1 MRVGVIAD
9 THRYFDPRIRA
20 AFTEV
25 SAILHAGDIGAEE
38 VLRELADLA
47 PVTAVVG
54 NNDGSLAH
62 LDLPTHA
69 NLVISGV
76 GVHLVHRLQDASP
89 PEHTRVVVYG
99 HSHRALVEH
108 RDGVLYVNPGAAG
121 RVGFHRELTVAML
134 TLDGPRSPYAKIT
147 TLGLRAAQGN
157 KRIGQ
162 LLKEDAPQ
170 RSPAHAE
177 KG

>member
-9 THRYFDPRIRA
+9 THRYFDPRIRE

-54 NNDGSLAH
+54 NNDGSLTH

-69 NLVISGV
+69 NLIISGV

-89 PEHTRVVVYG
+89 PEGTRVVVYG
-99 HSHRALVEH
+99 HSHRALVEQ

-121 RVGFHRELTVAML
+121 RVGFHRELTVAL
-134 TLDGPRSPYAKIT
+134 LSLDDRSPHAKIT
-147 TLGLRAAQGN
+147 TLGVRTAQGTS
-157 KRIGQ
+157 GLASQ
-162 LLKEDAPQ
+162 SGHFVL
-170 RSPAHAE
+170 
-177 KG
+177 